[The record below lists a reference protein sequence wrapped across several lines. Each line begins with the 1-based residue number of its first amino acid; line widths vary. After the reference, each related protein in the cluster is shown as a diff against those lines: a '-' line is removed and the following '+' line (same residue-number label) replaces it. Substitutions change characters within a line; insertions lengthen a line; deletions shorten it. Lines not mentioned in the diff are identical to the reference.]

1 MCNQLRNRLD
11 NQLYFVNKVQRVSL
25 CVQKEQLVLMENE
38 RRKELEEVTKKRQGE
53 LKAKLEKA
61 GVRPLEMERKLDAV
75 LDR

>member
-1 MCNQLRNRLD
+1 LCNQLRNRLD